1 MESVVGAGKTTFE
14 NYCFALNPL
23 FVKIYSSIDFVKEIA
38 KKAGWDGN
46 KTDKD
51 RAFLG
56 ELKQLLINYND
67 GPFKD
72 VCRYIKLQRDW
83 MEMRDLEL
91 TLQANFPLPNLI
103 FFIDVRESSEI
114 QKFVD
119 QCGAET
125 ILVQRALD
133 KQDDLSAGDCA
144 EDINNYQYDYYITNN
159 GTLED
164 LEQCARKFMNDQNLI
179 NWK

>member
-1 MESVVGAGKTTFE
+1 MRVFCINGQRGAGKTTFE

-23 FVKIYSSIDFVKEIA
+23 FVKIYSSIDKVKKIA
-38 KKAGWDGN
+38 EYCGWDGN

-56 ELKQLLINYND
+56 ELKQLLIKYYDTPFND
-67 GPFKD
+67 
-72 VCRYIKLQRDW
+72 VQHYIKLQRDW
-83 MEMRDLEL
+83 MEMRDLNPE
-91 TLQANFPLPNLI
+91 NLI

-119 QCGAET
+119 KCGAET
-125 ILVQRALD
+125 ILVQRA
-133 KQDDLSAGDCA
+133 QEVQEDLSAGDCA
-144 EDINNYQYDYYITNN
+144 EDINNYKYDYYITNN

-164 LEQCARKFMNDQNLI
+164 LEQCARDFMNEQNLI

>member
-1 MESVVGAGKTTFE
+1 MRIFCINGQRGAGKTTFE

-23 FVKIYSSIDFVKEIA
+23 YVKIYSSIDFVKEIA
-38 KKAGWDGN
+38 KKVGWDGN

-67 GPFKD
+67 GPFND

-83 MEMRDLEL
+83 MEMRDLE
-91 TLQANFPLPNLI
+91 PENLI

-119 QCGAET
+119 KCGAET

-133 KQDDLSAGDCA
+133 KQNDLSAGDCA
-144 EDINNYQYDYYITNN
+144 EDINNYKYDYYITND
-159 GTLED
+159 GTLDD
-164 LEQCARKFMNDQNLI
+164 LEQCARKFMNEQNLI